1 MFDLMMVAG
10 SGTSTATLTH
20 PEPVEVSD
28 ERPLCRTSQLMV
40 CFALAMI
47 RIVIYDLKIESKNSW
62 KEEPISCKSEYIDQL
77 QT

>member
-28 ERPLCRTSQLMV
+28 ERPLCRTS
-40 CFALAMI
+40 
-47 RIVIYDLKIESKNSW
+47 
-62 KEEPISCKSEYIDQL
+62 
-77 QT
+77 